1 MCVREVNAS
10 QQLTENLPDSRL
22 VENEEGAAVST
33 HQTLAN
39 LSITFLHVA
48 RKISRL

>member
-1 MCVREVNAS
+1 MCVREITAS

-22 VENEEGAAVST
+22 VENEEGASVST